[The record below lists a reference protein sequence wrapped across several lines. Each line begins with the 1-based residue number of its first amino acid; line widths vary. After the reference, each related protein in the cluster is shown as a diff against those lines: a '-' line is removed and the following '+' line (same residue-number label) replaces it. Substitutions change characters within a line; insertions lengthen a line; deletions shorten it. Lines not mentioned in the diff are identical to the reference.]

1 MKNFFTFSLLLFCSI
16 VFAQKIGKA
25 EINLYGKLNEKSIG
39 LYDVWLEKDGAFL
52 MMFEKTTV
60 GVKHAMDKAEK
71 ILKVNS
77 LSFDNPDEDESLLD
91 RMVHGAKDYDNI
103 DFTVQL
109 SKSEVK
115 KIWNI
120 DGGIF
125 ALLLNKDLYM
135 VVYSKKPTNYSK
147 Y

>member
-1 MKNFFTFSLLLFCSI
+1 
-16 VFAQKIGKA
+16 
-25 EINLYGKLNEKSIG
+25 
-39 LYDVWLEKDGAFL
+39 
-52 MMFEKTTV
+52 
-60 GVKHAMDKAEK
+60 
-71 ILKVNS
+71 
-77 LSFDNPDEDESLLD
+77 
-91 RMVHGAKDYDNI
+91 MVHGAKDYDNI

-125 ALLLNKDLYM
+125 ALLLNKRSLYGC
-135 VVYSKKPTNYSK
+135 VFEKPTNYSK